1 MGSTKRKG
9 FKKTD
14 KKHKFR
20 EIAVQRSP
28 VPCNAVDVLL
38 PDPTDSKESAT
49 PPYPADIN
57 MLPELLSP
65 SLWATDVVPAFID
78 IYGGHRRRMQIA
90 RALLLVIAAAL
101 FVGGVV
107 SLNLSRK
114 GKNNKEPLP
123 IGTLVLFIGGPVLA
137 SVGLWLLRFLERR
150 LRSSDIASEHFT
162 EVNSRSAF
170 SSRGITFAV
179 LKEGVT
185 MIHSN
190 GNRQVTSVPLQ
201 VSLVRMTFPRDVHP
215 PMTWATHGTLSLAD
229 AARWQAGWP
238 AAAPGSP
245 MHPQTGIM
253 MGVTPAA
260 VTPAAFAAPAGPSFA
275 GNMPPP
281 GYPPQGDAPSGKLPT
296 DWGVVDLPPHHV
308 PGPGKSDFVLVSPRD
323 FMSSAAYGRLAAV
336 PPPPAGFG
344 AAGASGP
351 PAEVGQGTGMGM
363 GMGSPVM
370 IAVAPAP
377 GSGCGS
383 MPAPGY
389 PAAVA
394 GYPLA
399 APGYP
404 TDAPGYATAQAAPGY
419 PGAVAGYSAAAPG
432 YPAAAPSYP
441 AYLQAAAETPV
452 SKSAGGSAAVV
463 APQPQPM
470 MSGVPIAWPMPSPQ
484 AADPSPVPAGA
495 ASADPSAPPP
505 YSGAAA
511 MPLAA
516 PYAAPPPQPR
526 MAAL

>member
-1 MGSTKRKG
+1 MGSNKRKG

-38 PDPTDSKESAT
+38 PDPTDSKESAM
-49 PPYPADIN
+49 PPYPADN
-57 MLPELLSP
+57 TMLPELLSP

-90 RALLLVIAAAL
+90 RALLFLVAAAL
-101 FVGGVV
+101 FVGGIVY
-107 SLNLSRK
+107 LNLSRK
-114 GKNNKEPLP
+114 GKNNTEPLP
-123 IGTLVLFIGGPVLA
+123 IGTLALFIGGPVLA
-137 SVGLWLLRFLERR
+137 AVGLWLLRFLEGR
-150 LRSSDIASEHFT
+150 LRSSDIASEHFA

-170 SSRGITFAV
+170 SSRGITFTV
-179 LKEGVT
+179 RKEGVT

-190 GNRQVTSVPLQ
+190 GNRQVTSAPLQ

-238 AAAPGSP
+238 AAAPGAP
-245 MHPQTGIM
+245 VHPQTGMM

-275 GNMPPP
+275 GSMPPP

-296 DWGVVDLPPHHV
+296 DWGLVDLPPHHV
-308 PGPGKSDFVLVSPRD
+308 PGPGKGDLVLVSPRD
-323 FMSSAAYGRLAAV
+323 FMSSAAYGRLAASPT
-336 PPPPAGFG
+336 PPTPGFG
-344 AAGASGP
+344 AAGAFGP
-351 PAEVGQGTGMGM
+351 TAGVGQGQ

-377 GSGCGS
+377 GSGS

-389 PAAVA
+389 PAAAA
-394 GYPLA
+394 GYPVAGPGYPSA

-404 TDAPGYATAQAAPGY
+404 TAQ
-419 PGAVAGYSAAAPG
+419 AAPG

-441 AYLQAAAETPV
+441 AYPHAAAQTPV
-452 SKSAGGSAAVV
+452 LKSAGGSAAVV
-463 APQPQPM
+463 APEPM

-484 AADPSPVPAGA
+484 AVDPSPSPVPAGA
-495 ASADPSAPPP
+495 ASADPTAPPSYP
-505 YSGAAA
+505 GAAA

-526 MAAL
+526 TAAL